1 MIRNTACSIALQLFM
16 QMIAEW
22 RKIIRVTGGKLPIV
36 CFLNESS
43 LEFFVLKIF
52 KVEYKDIHPEY
63 FLITQRF

>member
-1 MIRNTACSIALQLFM
+1 M

-22 RKIIRVTGGKLPIV
+22 RKIIRVIGGKLPIV

-43 LEFFVLKIF
+43 LEFFILKIF
-52 KVEYKDIHPEY
+52 KVEYKDIYPEY